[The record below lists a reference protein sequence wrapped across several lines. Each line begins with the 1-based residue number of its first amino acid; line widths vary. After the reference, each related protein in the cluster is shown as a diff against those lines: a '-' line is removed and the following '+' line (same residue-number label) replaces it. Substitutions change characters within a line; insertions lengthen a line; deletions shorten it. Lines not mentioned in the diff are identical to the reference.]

1 MNPPNILI
9 VDDDPEI
16 RDTITA
22 YLRIAGFNADSS
34 ENAEQALA
42 VMKAKKIDV
51 VITDIIMNGMDGLE
65 MTRFIKE
72 NYNTDIIVTTGYT
85 GSYSYEEAI
94 GQGADDFVFKPF
106 KLEELLLRLQRV
118 LRERGLTE
126 ERDLMLRQLKELAI
140 TDGLTKL
147 YNSRHFYYQLENE
160 INRYN
165 RYGHPLS
172 LLLIDID
179 HFKNYNDRY
188 GHLEGDKI
196 LRETAQQIVSCLRTL
211 DSAYR
216 YGGEEFTVILPE
228 TEAEAADHVAQRI
241 LLIIENTFR
250 SDPDKSAITVSIGL
264 TQYSKGDSL
273 TEFIRRADQAMYMAK
288 AAGRN
293 RIAQLM

>member
-1 MNPPNILI
+1 MDTPNILV
-9 VDDDPEI
+9 VDDDPDI
-16 RDTITA
+16 RETITA
-22 YLRIAGFNADSS
+22 YLRIAGYNADSS
-34 ENAEQALA
+34 ENAEQALS
-42 VMKAKKIDV
+42 VMKARKIDV

-65 MTRFIKE
+65 MTRRIKE
-72 NYNTDIIVTTGYT
+72 NYDTDIIVTTGYT

-118 LRERGLTE
+118 LRERELTE
-126 ERDLMLRQLKELAI
+126 ERELMLRQLRELAI
-140 TDGLTKL
+140 TDGLTGL
-147 YNSRHFYYQLENE
+147 YNSRHFYHQIEGE

-165 RYGHPLS
+165 RYGRPLS

-179 HFKNYNDRY
+179 HFKSYNDRH

-196 LRETAQQIVSCLRTL
+196 LRETAQLIVSCLRNL

-228 TEAEAADHVAQRI
+228 TDAEAAEYVAQRI
-241 LLIIENTFR
+241 LAIVEEKFR
-250 SDPDKSAITVSIGL
+250 SYPDKSAITVSIGL
-264 TQYSKGDSL
+264 TQYTKGDSL

-288 AAGRN
+288 NAGRN
-293 RIAQLM
+293 RLAKMM

>member
-1 MNPPNILI
+1 MNTANILV

-16 RDTITA
+16 RETITA
-22 YLRIAGFNADSS
+22 YLRIAGYNADGS
-34 ENAEQALA
+34 ENAEKALS
-42 VMKAKKIDV
+42 VMKTRKIDV

-65 MTRFIKE
+65 MTRRIKE
-72 NYNTDIIVTTGYT
+72 NYDTDIIVTTGYT

-118 LRERGLTE
+118 LRERELTE
-126 ERDLMLRQLKELAI
+126 ERDLMLRQLRELAI
-140 TDGLTKL
+140 TDGLTRL
-147 YNSRHFYYQLENE
+147 YNSRHFYHQLENE

-179 HFKNYNDRY
+179 HFKSYNDRY

-196 LRETAQQIVSCLRTL
+196 LRETAQLIISCLRNL

-216 YGGEEFTVILPE
+216 YGGEEFTVILPG
-228 TEAEAADHVAQRI
+228 TDAEAAEHVAQRI
-241 LLIIENTFR
+241 LAIIEEKFR
-250 SDPDKSAITVSIGL
+250 SSPGKSVITVSIGL
-264 TQYSKGDSL
+264 TQYTREDSL

-288 AAGRN
+288 DAGRN
-293 RIAQLM
+293 RIAKLT